1 VSRRADRRRNEPGDD
16 ADGEHENGALIWT
29 PRLALL
35 VSGAGAAVMAM
46 SLLTMRVHAPSRPVA
61 GVVAIVGGVAILVAA
76 LGWISSTI
84 ELRYAGV
91 PLAQPPGPD
100 EPPSA
105 AGRRRGTLRR
115 RSGIAYGV
123 MALGSVWVLPLLFS
137 GDGADLM
144 VSAIA
149 VAALG
154 AGVLSGPV
162 CRFVV
167 TRQHLHVD
175 LTFHRI
181 SVPRRLIGTFESSG
195 PEIRLRLTD
204 RDFYDLRVDS
214 PLWGLGNGDRWRLN
228 ARARVRTAARLAGLL
243 REVPAAPP
251 TGDAVE
257 IRYRTGTMVFAA
269 VAAVVTAAVFVIGL
283 SSW

>member
-1 VSRRADRRRNEPGDD
+1 MSRRADRRRDGPGDD
-16 ADGEHENGALIWT
+16 ADGEHGNGALIWT

-35 VSGAGAAVMAM
+35 VSGAGTAVLAV
-46 SLLTMRVHAPSRPVA
+46 SLLTMWAYGPAEPVA
-61 GVVAIVGGVAILVAA
+61 GVVAIVGGVAVLVAA

-105 AGRRRGTLRR
+105 TSRRRGTLRR

-137 GDGADLM
+137 GDGEDLM

-149 VAALG
+149 VAGLG
-154 AGVLSGPV
+154 TGVLYGPA

-167 TRQHLHVD
+167 TPRHLHVD

-195 PEIRLRLTD
+195 LEIRLRLTD

-214 PLWGLGNGDRWRLN
+214 PLWDVGNGHEWRLN
-228 ARARVRTAARLAGLL
+228 ARARVRTAARLARLL
-243 REVPAAPP
+243 RAVPAAPR

-257 IRYRTGTMVFAA
+257 IRYRTGTVVFAVAAA
-269 VAAVVTAAVFVIGL
+269 VATAAVFVIGL
-283 SSW
+283 ARW

>member
-1 VSRRADRRRNEPGDD
+1 MSRRADRRRNGPGDD
-16 ADGEHENGALIWT
+16 ADGEHGNGALIWT

-35 VSGAGAAVMAM
+35 VSGAGAAVMAL
-46 SLLTMRVHAPSRPVA
+46 SLVTMWVHAPSEPVA
-61 GVVAIVGGVAILVAA
+61 GVVAVVGGVAILVAA

-91 PLAQPPGPD
+91 PLAQPPEPD
-100 EPPSA
+100 ERPSA

-123 MALGSVWVLPLLFS
+123 TAFGSVWVLPVLFS
-137 GDGADLM
+137 GGGDDLM

-149 VAALG
+149 IAGLG
-154 AGVLSGPV
+154 AGVLYGPA

-167 TRQHLHVD
+167 TPRHLHVD

-181 SVPRRLIGTFESSG
+181 SVPRRLIGTFENSG
-195 PEIRLRLTD
+195 LDIRLRLTD

-214 PLWGLGNGDRWRLN
+214 PLWDVGNGHEWRLK
-228 ARARVRTAARLAGLL
+228 ARARVRTAARLARLL

-257 IRYRTGTMVFAA
+257 IRYRTGTVLFAA
-269 VAAVVTAAVFVIGL
+269 AAAVVTAAVFVIGL